1 MRPKR
6 KFRKVNKTRLGFF
19 SCKLSRKWLWI
30 ASNIEARGQSL
41 QCSHQLD
48 LSVKTQLSD
57 KSWEVW
63 ETRRSLAVDGGRTL
77 TRMTAAVPGWG
88 GSGWA
93 SAPGGRRTSLAPGSG
108 SGEPAAFPGRRG
120 LRWWLHGRSI
130 SAPPGRRELSGA
142 GREESR
148 TRTSISS
155 QTSHVE
161 INGVVSEL
169 AQSILRWR
177 SCDTNIKNEGW
188 QTKESE
194 MGNSNLLLLFCS
206 VLLVRH
212 QRPSLWEVT
221 PQDGW
226 NDLFFVGLII
236 PVRQLCHLSLRWK
249 LNKILWHSSV

>member
-1 MRPKR
+1 MISHCNAPTSWISQSKHSCRI
-6 KFRKVNKTRLGFF
+6 KVGRSERRGGV
-19 SCKLSRKWLWI
+19 WL
-30 ASNIEARGQSL
+30 AA
-41 QCSHQLD
+41 D
-48 LSVKTQLSD
+48 
-57 KSWEVW
+57 
-63 ETRRSLAVDGGRTL
+63 VDGGRTL

-142 GREESR
+142 GREGSR

-155 QTSHVE
+155 QTSLVE

-169 AQSILRWR
+169 AQAILRWR

-206 VLLVRH
+206 TR
-212 QRPSLWEVT
+212 QT
-221 PQDGW
+221 PEAIPLRGHTTGRLEW
-226 NDLFFVGLII
+226 FFFFGLII
-236 PVRQLCHLSLRWK
+236 PVRQLCHLGLRWK
-249 LNKILWHSSV
+249 LNKILWYSSV